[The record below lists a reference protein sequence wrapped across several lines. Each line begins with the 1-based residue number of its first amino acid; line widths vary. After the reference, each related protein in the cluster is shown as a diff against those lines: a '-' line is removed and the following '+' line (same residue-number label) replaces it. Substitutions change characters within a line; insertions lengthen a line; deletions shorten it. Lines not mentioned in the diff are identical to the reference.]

1 MERRRAA
8 ERKAF
13 GMCTGWIE
21 QRYSVDVVYK
31 VTEMVMQYV
40 CDVFVLG

>member
-8 ERKAF
+8 ERGAL

-21 QRYSVDVVYK
+21 QRYSDDVVYR

-40 CDVFVLG
+40 CDVLVLG